1 MVVPAPCCVLA
12 MVNMTTLPTY
22 TDATCKP
29 HCGPTC
35 YGYGNAVSQYVPG
48 FSLGC
53 AWCMSP
59 VEKAA
64 CSNASAYA
72 FSSIVRTPTAADNVP
87 SCTGQTCVLCNNA
100 SLDMVPKNAFV
111 YITPSCGHFDAH
123 STNGSTIVLDVG
135 TQTHTGGLT
144 LFVQDND
151 TVILQGEQP
160 LSVHDTFAVKGGG
173 IVAMQIASGYSAIVV
188 ESKRK
193 RKSSIDIK
201 ARMEIGGVSD
211 CAVTYFSDIPAK
223 DIDGSLT
230 FASSVT
236 FTHNIAPVYLAAVAN
251 VIGKMSMVSANNL
264 KNASVMVLDVN
275 GGAFAVPRNV
285 PVISV
290 SKLLA
295 VFGTEYE
302 IAYFNDGDLAEAAL
316 FTTANKV
323 LLPLSIALVYLYWR
337 NPSFGTGDF

>member
-12 MVNMTTLPTY
+12 VVNMTTLPTY

-59 VEKAA
+59 VEKQA

-72 FSSIVRTPTAADNVP
+72 FSSIEITPTVADNVP
-87 SCTGQTCVLCNNA
+87 KCIGQTCTLCNNA
-100 SLDMVPKNAFV
+100 SLDMVPNGAFV
-111 YITPSCGHFDAH
+111 YITPSCGHFDPH
-123 STNGSTIVLDVG
+123 STNGSTVVLDVG

-144 LFVQDND
+144 LFVRDND
-151 TVILQGEQP
+151 TVILRGEKA
-160 LSVHDTFAVKGGG
+160 LSVHDTFAIKGGG

-193 RKSSIDIK
+193 RKSSIDIE
-201 ARMEIGGVSD
+201 ARIEIGGVSD
-211 CAVTYFSDIPAK
+211 CALTYFSDIPAK
-223 DIDGSLT
+223 DIDGALT
-230 FASSVT
+230 FKSSVT
-236 FTHNIAPVYLAAVAN
+236 FAHNISPVYLAAVAN
-251 VIGKMSMVSANNL
+251 VVGKMSMSPADNL
-264 KNASVMVLDVN
+264 KGASVMVLDVN
-275 GGAFAVPRNV
+275 GGTFAVPSKI

-302 IAYFNDGDLAEAAL
+302 IAYFNDGNLAEEAL